1 MRKAL
6 ATLLRVREVEK
17 KQARQAFGEAERA
30 RIAQEGVV
38 SAIHA
43 ELATA
48 RAHALER
55 TSGMPAH
62 WLALEHQWRL
72 RRELDLR
79 VESDALDER
88 AAAAAVARESLT
100 HASRESRVVE
110 AALEGYDERVAVER
124 RRAEG
129 RKLDATATQRWW
141 RENS

>member
-38 SAIHA
+38 GGIHA
-43 ELATA
+43 EIDAA
-48 RAHALER
+48 RAEAAGR
-55 TSGMPAH
+55 TEGLPAH

-72 RRELDLR
+72 RKEVELR
-79 VESDALDER
+79 RAHVELEAR
-88 AAAAAVARESLT
+88 AEKSAVAREALT

-110 AALEGYDERVAVER
+110 AALESYDERVAVER

>member
-30 RIAQEGVV
+30 RIAQEGVI
-38 SAIHA
+38 SSIHA
-43 ELATA
+43 ELASA
-48 RAHALER
+48 RSDAEAR
-55 TSGMPAH
+55 TGGLPAH

-72 RRELDLR
+72 RKEVELRAESAVLADR
-79 VESDALDER
+79 VRVSAG
-88 AAAAAVARESLT
+88 AREALT

>member
-6 ATLLRVREVEK
+6 ATLLRVRDVEK
-17 KQARQAFGEAERA
+17 KQARQRFGEAERS
-30 RIAQEGVV
+30 RIAQESVV
-38 SAIHA
+38 GDIHNEIDA
-43 ELATA
+43 A
-48 RAHALER
+48 RAHSSGRTEAL
-55 TSGMPAH
+55 PAH
-62 WLALEHQWRL
+62 WLAMEHQWRL
-72 RRELDLR
+72 RKEVELRRAHQELAVR
-79 VESDALDER
+79 SDKSAEAR
-88 AAAAAVARESLT
+88 AALT

>member
-38 SAIHA
+38 DGIHSD
-43 ELATA
+43 LAAA
-48 RAHALER
+48 RSHAASR
-55 TSGMPAH
+55 GSGVPAH
-62 WLALEHQWRL
+62 WLAMDHQWRL
-72 RRELDLR
+72 RKEVEL
-79 VESDALDER
+79 R
-88 AAAAAVARESLT
+88 AANDELAQREAVAATAREQLT